1 MNWKNAHIDIWFE
14 RKKSQHRKDLRSGV
28 NFFTFN
34 YLMVFFT
41 HQIFIEPKFCF
52 FMLKKTI
59 PIILSLNLTAQNGN
73 VLFSH
78 TRFCIDPQNI
88 CNLRVLCKDSLI
100 SASILTNK

>member
-1 MNWKNAHIDIWFE
+1 
-14 RKKSQHRKDLRSGV
+14 
-28 NFFTFN
+28 
-34 YLMVFFT
+34 
-41 HQIFIEPKFCF
+41 
-52 FMLKKTI
+52 MLKKTI

>member
-1 MNWKNAHIDIWFE
+1 MRILIFGLKEKSRNIERICVAEKISLPLIISWF
-14 RKKSQHRKDLRSGV
+14 
-28 NFFTFN
+28 
-34 YLMVFFT
+34 FFT

-78 TRFCIDPQNI
+78 TRFCMDPQNI